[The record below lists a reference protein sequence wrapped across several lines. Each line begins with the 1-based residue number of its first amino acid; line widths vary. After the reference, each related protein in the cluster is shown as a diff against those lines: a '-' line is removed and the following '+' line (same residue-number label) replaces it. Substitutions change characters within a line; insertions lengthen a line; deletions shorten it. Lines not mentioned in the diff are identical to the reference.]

1 MTRELLAYRFQF
13 GSTVPGTS
21 FHVFIPEEVGVVAFK
36 RCAED
41 EFFAGRYNFNSA
53 IADIRPQKQDFIA
66 SFYDEHWWVGLV
78 IDLDDKSND
87 VLVKFMSP
95 HGPSSSFSWPRR
107 DDVCWVPGSAI
118 IRILKTPSTTSSGR
132 SYKLDASDSKELL
145 QFSN

>member
-1 MTRELLAYRFQF
+1 MT
-13 GSTVPGTS
+13 GSKE
-21 FHVFIPEEVGVVAFK
+21 IPVCKES
-36 RCAED
+36 
-41 EFFAGRYNFNSA
+41 FAGRHNFNSA

-78 IDLDDKSND
+78 LDLDDESND

-95 HGPSSSFSWPRR
+95 HGPSSSFSWPTR
-107 DDVCWVPGSAI
+107 DDVCWVPGSA

-145 QFSN
+145 QYSN